1 MTTMHLKQW
10 FQQFGFLKVKTSPF
24 FLCFYYI
31 YGFGTICLCSRKVGM
46 LQVPTQELSTFLLSE
61 VSVNLGGSPLLLTDL
76 TLLHHK
82 FFNIQVMMR
91 SLRLTER
98 HDQNMT

>member
-1 MTTMHLKQW
+1 MTTMHLEQW
-10 FQQFGFLKVKTSPF
+10 FQQFGFLKVKTGPF
-24 FLCFYYI
+24 LHFYYN
-31 YGFGTICLCSRKVGM
+31 YASSTICLCSRKVGM

-82 FFNIQVMMR
+82 FYNIQVMMR
-91 SLRLTER
+91 SFKLTER
-98 HDQNMT
+98 HDQNIA